1 MILLTLLGGATHT
14 GPDDQAP
21 PLGHQHTVGGGLAII
36 PEPEVPAGGVFGQF
50 VKGVGLPESGRS
62 AEKQPY
68 IGWFRRF
75 PRDGPSLFFTVGDG
89 QLRADEPPEA
99 GSAWVFL
106 LEGDSPSPGM
116 QAHHID
122 RGIMAD
128 ALPAYSPDIRSSSGA
143 ARLGKGRCCQA
154 RGPRT
159 PTGRDSTTAI
169 AARRSRV
176 AR

>member
-116 QAHHID
+116 
-122 RGIMAD
+122 
-128 ALPAYSPDIRSSSGA
+128 
-143 ARLGKGRCCQA
+143 
-154 RGPRT
+154 
-159 PTGRDSTTAI
+159 
-169 AARRSRV
+169 
-176 AR
+176 